1 LTSRCPG
8 CGGELPNVGELLL
21 YWPECGSR
29 VIEEG
34 LRVPEEAPGTVE
46 GKPLDFKNRV
56 VLPPRTRSEMIVT
69 VPVRDLTSFINWLRD
84 VGRTSVEICFE
95 DYKGNEKGTI
105 QVEGIPV
112 YEQSWE
118 LGTNSTE
125 VVPGG

>member
-1 LTSRCPG
+1 VASRCPG
-8 CGGELPNVGELLL
+8 CGGELPDVGELLL
-21 YWPECGSR
+21 YCPECGSR
-29 VIEEG
+29 VIDEG
-34 LRVPEEAPGTVE
+34 FRVPGTVE

-56 VLPPRTRSEMIVT
+56 VVSPSEMIVT

-84 VGRTSVEICFE
+84 VGGISVEIRFE
-95 DYKGNEKGTI
+95 DYEGNEKGTV

-112 YEQSWE
+112 DEQSWK